1 MSEKLRR
8 KSGIGLALILGL
20 LLSTGLY
27 AQKVRLIVIEEGAVV
42 QVKPDAGSDVI
53 QDVPLGA
60 LLEAEQKVGEWYEV
74 KVTSRLG
81 VSLTGYIH
89 ERFIRTDEVPVT
101 ITQTPPEASPPREVR
116 QAGIKKGDIAVA
128 VGYVSAS
135 FMNEK
140 STYTESWSDGLL
152 VGVSERGEIAHKLEK
167 KPYGLGFSFSYL
179 IAGGLGIQLRLDY
192 NFTAKLEA
200 VEGGS
205 TYKMTWSWEDGRGP
219 FDLTDAWNVSGELSV
234 YPISANLIYKL
245 QSGGSLVPYFS
256 GGVSYFLGSVK
267 ASSTRGVG
275 ITWEAEGSQ
284 FLDYLDVP
292 VKIDESIGHI
302 GFNLGA
308 GLDFLFSPGFGV
320 NLDAAYF
327 VGKSIE
333 QAWQHSAGT
342 YYGNNFTDKSWTL
355 DQENIELLNGQI
367 SPLDVNT
374 SFFKIQAGIKVLF

>member
-27 AQKVRLIVIEEGAVV
+27 AQKVRLVVIEEGAVV
-42 QVKPDAGSDVI
+42 QVRPDAGSDVI

-101 ITQTPPEASPPREVR
+101 ITQTPPEASPQREVR
-116 QAGIKKGDIAVA
+116 QAGIKKGEISVA
-128 VGYVSAS
+128 AGYVSAS

-140 STYTESWSDGLL
+140 STYTDNWSDGLL

-192 NFTAKLEA
+192 NFTANLEA
-200 VEGGS
+200 MEGGS
-205 TYKMTWSWEDGRGP
+205 TYTMTWSWEDGRGP

-267 ASSTRGVG
+267 AGSTRGVG

-292 VKIDESIGHI
+292 LSIDESIGHI

-333 QAWQHSAGT
+333 QTWQHSAGT
-342 YYGNNFTDKSWTL
+342 YYGNNFTDVSWTL
-355 DQENIELLNGQI
+355 DQENIELLNGQV